1 MNMNVKN
8 IELKNIKPEHP
19 ESEHPES
26 EHPKSEHGKSKDYK
40 IWRFLFFPLCLI
52 YLELVFHLAVYGNMN
67 SVILHPALFGLAAG
81 MTAAVITVL
90 LPQIGNIIAAYLL
103 TAVFCVYYIVQLI
116 YYRIF
121 DTFLS
126 LISVGGAE
134 NAMNFKVVLF
144 EKLGANVGWM
154 LALFMPLALLVIL
167 HVVCVSFQ
175 PCGWRRSLAGT
186 ALCMLAWMLAVFC
199 LPLHGKSAYSP
210 YGLFHGNY
218 VFELSMEKLGVLV
231 TTVRDGIVLASG
243 NKGNE
248 TAFVFAEAQETAS
261 DWVNYAVGTAEYGWT
276 EEGMRHVDFGL
287 QIDASI
293 NLETLYRS
301 TEDETLRNLTAYM
314 SGRQPTSKNNY
325 TGLFEGYNVVFVTA
339 ESLSPYGI
347 SAEWTPT
354 LYKIMHEG
362 LVFDHF
368 YNPRWYHSTIDGEYV
383 NCLGQYPC
391 SSEWS
396 FYKSAD
402 TYQPYALGNVLRPR
416 GYICK
421 AYHDYTFYY
430 YNRSETHANMGYDF
444 KAIDYG
450 LEIPYYT
457 PYSDLDTMQA
467 VCGEFVNK
475 EPFVMY
481 FMSFSGHL
489 PYNYGYNAM
498 SLKNREEAE
507 RVTEGMNLPEEAVA
521 YIAAQMEL
529 DKALEYLMEQLD
541 EAGALTHT
549 LFIVTPDHYP
559 YGLSKSTYNALA
571 GREIADDRFE
581 LHRSCLGVWSAAMEE
596 GGLQLCDGS
605 PVTAPVHVD
614 KLCASVDILPT
625 ILNLL
630 GVEYDSRLLAG
641 NDIMAESEEL
651 VIFADHSFITDKVRY
666 NTATGEV
673 SYLVNEA
680 YVPDAYIDAMTEK
693 VENILY
699 ISDKLIDADYFSFVY
714 GK

>member
-1 MNMNVKN
+1 MKVKHMK
-8 IELKNIKPEHP
+8 LKDIK
-19 ESEHPES
+19 SDRA
-26 EHPKSEHGKSKDYK
+26 KSEYVKSDHVKSKYYK
-40 IWRFLFFPLCLI
+40 IWRFLFFPSCFI
-52 YLELVFHLAVYGNMN
+52 YLELVFHLAVYGSIG
-67 SVILHPALFGLAAG
+67 SVMLHPVLFGLAAG
-81 MTAAVITVL
+81 MTAAVVTVL
-90 LPQIGNIIAAYLL
+90 LPRIGNAVAAYFL

-144 EKLGANVGWM
+144 EKLRANLGWM
-154 LALFMPLALLVIL
+154 LALLMPLVFLVVL

-175 PCGWRRSLAGT
+175 PCGRRRSLVGA
-186 ALCMLAWMLAVFC
+186 ALCVLAWMLAVLG
-199 LPLHGKSAYSP
+199 LPLHGKAAYSP
-210 YGLFHGNY
+210 YDLFHGHY

-231 TTVRDGIVLASG
+231 TTVRDGIVLVSG

-248 TAFVFAEAQETAS
+248 AQFVFAETQEPVP
-261 DWVNYAVGTAEYGWT
+261 DWVDYAVGTAEYGLP
-276 EEGMRHVDFGL
+276 GDGIRHVDFGL
-287 QIDASI
+287 QVDASI
-293 NLETLYRS
+293 NLEALYRS

-325 TGLFEGYNVVFVTA
+325 TGLFAGYNLVFVTA

-354 LYKIMHEG
+354 LYKIMNQG
-362 LVFDHF
+362 LVFDNF

-402 TYQPYALGNVLRPR
+402 TYQPYALGNALRVR
-416 GYICK
+416 GYTCK

-467 VCGEFVNK
+467 VCGEFIHD

-507 RVTEGMNLPEEAVA
+507 RVTAGMHLPEEAVA

-529 DKALEYLMEQLD
+529 DQALEYLMEELD
-541 EAGALTHT
+541 KSGALAHT
-549 LFIVTPDHYP
+549 LFVVTPDHYP
-559 YGLSKSTYNALA
+559 YGLSKSTYNTLA

-581 LHRSCLGVWSAAMEE
+581 LHRSCLGIWSAAMEE

-605 PVTAPVHVD
+605 SVTAPVHVD

-630 GVEYDSRLLAG
+630 GVAYDSRLLAG

-680 YVPDAYIDAMTEK
+680 YVPDAYITSMAEK